1 MGSLIRGILVGLGL
15 GFLIAPMRGQE
26 FRRLISQRFQE
37 LRNALPEG
45 SQVNQYTQQIAQTTT
60 QAASTLKDY
69 AQQATAQV
77 KETAS
82 NLGDIAQQAGASAKD
97 TASNLGT
104 IAQSAGSDAKD
115 AASDLAS
122 KTQDTVQQAAS
133 NVTSTASNLGNKA
146 QDVAQ
151 QAATTAKNVASN
163 AANTAQTT
171 AQQTASTA
179 KDVASNVTSTA
190 QKTAQQTVS
199 NAQNTASNVADATQK
214 TASNVADTT
223 QKVASTAR
231 DTAKSAASTTQSS
244 LQNVQPAT
252 SSATVTGN
260 SLSTIPGIE
269 PEIQSKLEAQGITT
283 TQQLLDQTSTKDERT
298 TLSQSAAVS
307 TQMLKTLSDRADLM
321 RIQGVNADVATM
333 LEEAGVAGSKDLR
346 RRNPENL
353 HATLEEERTTGN
365 NAYSVP
371 SVDQLTQWIADAM
384 ALTSST
390 QE

>member
-1 MGSLIRGILVGLGL
+1 V
-15 GFLIAPMRGQE
+15 
-26 FRRLISQRFQE
+26 
-37 LRNALPEG
+37 
-45 SQVNQYTQQIAQTTT
+45 
-60 QAASTLKDY
+60 
-69 AQQATAQV
+69 
-77 KETAS
+77 
-82 NLGDIAQQAGASAKD
+82 
-97 TASNLGT
+97 
-104 IAQSAGSDAKD
+104 
-115 AASDLAS
+115 
-122 KTQDTVQQAAS
+122 
-133 NVTSTASNLGNKA
+133 
-146 QDVAQ
+146 
-151 QAATTAKNVASN
+151 
-163 AANTAQTT
+163 ANTARQ
-171 AQQTASTA
+171 
-179 KDVASNVTSTA
+179 
-190 QKTAQQTVS
+190 TAQQTVS
-199 NAQNTASNVADATQK
+199 NAQKTASNVADATQK
-214 TASNVADTT
+214 TAT
-223 QKVASTAR
+223 TAR
-231 DTAKSAASTTQSS
+231 DTAKSTTASTTGQSS
-244 LQNVQPAT
+244 LQNVQPTT

-298 TLSQSAAVS
+298 SLSQSAGVS

-353 HATLEEERTTGN
+353 HATLEEERTIGN